1 MANQSNSLGEAIREK
16 RIAID
21 ITLRELARRLNI
33 TPSYLS
39 DIENDRRVPA
49 EEVLQDIGKALDLPF
64 DDLMGLAGRFG
75 ESVERYVKRRPA
87 AGVLFRRISQANLSN
102 EALEK
107 LTKQTDKLS
116 EES

>member
-1 MANQSNSLGEAIREK
+1 M
-16 RIAID
+16 
-21 ITLRELARRLNI
+21 
-33 TPSYLS
+33 S

-49 EEVLQDIGKALDLPF
+49 EDILQKIASELALSF

-75 ESVERYVKRRPA
+75 EGVERYVKRQPA

-102 EALEK
+102 EALKRLSEE
-107 LTKQTDKLS
+107 TEKLS